1 MQFLSLERDEQLE
14 EISEAQKPQVI
25 LKHNTTCPI
34 SKGVLRSLKEEESTL
49 PADTPFYILDI
60 LTYRNI
66 SDTIEKK
73 FSVPHESPQLL
84 VIKNGECTYNQS
96 LNNITPE
103 ETVQAIHENE

>member
-1 MQFLSLERDEQLE
+1 MQFLALEREEQLE
-14 EISEAQKPQVI
+14 EISEAKKPQVI

-34 SKGVLRSLKEEESTL
+34 SKGVLRSLNEEASTL

-84 VIKNGECTYNQS
+84 LIKDGKCTYNQS
-96 LNNITPE
+96 LYNITPE

>member
-1 MQFLSLERDEQLE
+1 MQFLNLEREEQLE
-14 EISEAQKPQVI
+14 EISEANKPQVI

-34 SKGVLRSLKEEESTL
+34 SKGVLRSLKEEERTL

-73 FSVPHESPQLL
+73 FSVPHESP
-84 VIKNGECTYNQS
+84 
-96 LNNITPE
+96 
-103 ETVQAIHENE
+103 

>member
-1 MQFLSLERDEQLE
+1 MQFLNLEREEQLE
-14 EISEAQKPQVI
+14 ELSEAKKPQVI

-34 SKGVLRSLKEEESTL
+34 SKGVLRSLKEESTML
-49 PADTPFYILDI
+49 ADTPFYILDI

-73 FSVPHESPQLL
+73 FSIPHESPQLL

-96 LNNITPE
+96 LNNITAE
-103 ETVQAIHENE
+103 DTVQAIQENE